1 MHNLTFQ
8 VKRKLK
14 EALSLLEDQI
24 TQKQKVKKKKK
35 KKMKI
40 ENTSHVKSNKW
51 KKI

>member
-24 TQKQKVKKKKK
+24 TQKQKVKKKKM
-35 KKMKI
+35 MKI